1 MQLFYSL
8 IGINKL
14 VFQFIKSCD
23 NSQQYLQ
30 TEEIFT
36 NKLTTFHRD
45 IEDTYYNQILYPKLQ
60 NIWHMEKETF
70 VACILCILSIINSD
84 HIK

>member
-1 MQLFYSL
+1 MQLFYTL
-8 IGINKL
+8 LGINRL
-14 VFQFIKSCD
+14 IFQFIRNKDLHS
-23 NSQQYLQ
+23 YAH
-30 TEEIFT
+30 TEEFFT

-45 IEDTYYNQILYPKLQ
+45 IEDTYYNQVLYPKLQ